1 MQAACGEHPKSDFVP
16 NASTG
21 VLGGCLLLAASATV
35 LAAAVPEFPNRPIR
49 LVVSGV
55 GGTGDF
61 TARLIGPHLS
71 SRLGQPVVVD
81 NRPGGVIPGQILM
94 EALPDGHT
102 LMLTGA
108 VTWLSPFMRKSVP
121 FDPVRD
127 FAPVT
132 LAIQSPNVLVV
143 HPSLPVKT
151 VQDLIKLATQKPGAL
166 NMASSGIGNSNHL
179 AGAIFSAMAG
189 VDIVVIPYK
198 GAQLALNDVI
208 GGRVNLMFATAN
220 ASKGHIA
227 AGKLR
232 ALGVTTAQPTRLM
245 PDLPTIASVG
255 LPGYESAAT
264 IGMFTRAGTSQ
275 PVIALLNREI
285 VQFLTRPETVERLF
299 SAGVDVVASTPLEF
313 AEMIRTEMRVK
324 GKIIK
329 DAGIRMD

>member
-1 MQAACGEHPKSDFVP
+1 MKPIGACGL
-16 NASTG
+16 ACG
-21 VLGGCLLLAASATV
+21 LLLAA
-35 LAAAVPEFPNRPIR
+35 AAAAAAGTDFPSRPIR

-61 TARLIGPHLS
+61 TARLVGPHLT
-71 SRLGQPVVVD
+71 SRFGHPVVVD
-81 NRPGGVIPGQILM
+81 NRPGGVIPGQILK
-94 EALPDGHT
+94 ESLPDGHT

-108 VTWLSPFMRKSVP
+108 VTWLSPFMRSSVP

-143 HPSLPVKT
+143 HPSLPVKSVHDL
-151 VQDLIKLATQKPGAL
+151 VQLAKQKPGAL
-166 NMASSGIGNSNHL
+166 DMASSGIGNSNHL

-208 GGRVNLMFATAN
+208 GGRVHLMFATAN

-227 AGKLR
+227 AGRLR
-232 ALGVTTAQPTRLM
+232 AIGVTTGQPTRLM
-245 PDLPTIASVG
+245 PDLPTIASAG

-264 IGMFTRAGTSQ
+264 IGMFTRAGTPPAVVQ
-275 PVIALLNREI
+275 ILHREL
-285 VQFLTRPETVERLF
+285 VQFLTRPDTTERLF
-299 SAGVDVVASTPLEF
+299 QAGVEVVASTPEAF
-313 AEMIRTEMRVK
+313 ARMIRTEMEVK

-329 DAGIRMD
+329 AAGIRMD

>member
-1 MQAACGEHPKSDFVP
+1 MLTRKHLHA
-16 NASTG
+16 
-21 VLGGCLLLAASATV
+21 LLAVVCTTSV
-35 LAAAVPEFPNRPIR
+35 LLPLAAFSQPYPQRPIR

-61 TARLIGPHLS
+61 TGRLIGPHLTA
-71 SRLGQPVVVD
+71 RFGQPIVVD
-81 NRPGGVIPGQILM
+81 NRPGGVIPGQIVK

-108 VTWLSPFMRKSVP
+108 VTWLSPFMRASVP

-127 FAPVT
+127 FAPVM

-143 HPSLPVKT
+143 HPSLAARS
-151 VQDLIKLATQKPGAL
+151 VQELVTLAKQKPGAL

-189 VDIVVIPYK
+189 VDISVIPYK

-208 GGRVNLMFATAN
+208 GGRVQLMFATAN

-232 ALGVTTAQPTRLM
+232 ALGVTSAQPTKLL
-245 PDLPTIASVG
+245 PELPTIASAG

-264 IGMFTRAGTSQ
+264 IGMFTRAGT
-275 PVIALLNREI
+275 PPAVIVLLHREI
-285 VQFLTRPETVERLF
+285 AQFLKQPEISERLF
-299 SAGVDVVASTPLEF
+299 KAGVDVVASTPQEF
-313 AEMIRTEMRVK
+313 AAMIRTEMKVK
-324 GKIIK
+324 GAIIQK
-329 DAGIRMD
+329 AGIRME

>member
-1 MQAACGEHPKSDFVP
+1 MMRC
-16 NASTG
+16 
-21 VLGGCLLLAASATV
+21 CLAAMV
-35 LAAAVPEFPNRPIR
+35 AAAAAAPVAAAEFPSRPIR

-61 TARLIGPHLS
+61 TARLIGPHLT
-71 SRLGQPVVVD
+71 SRLGQQVVVD
-81 NRPGGVIPGQILM
+81 NRPGGVIPGQIVK
-94 EALPDGHT
+94 EAQPDGHT

-108 VTWLSPFMRKSVP
+108 VTWLAPFMRKSVP

-127 FAPVT
+127 FAPIM

-151 VQDLIKLATQKPGAL
+151 VHDLIALAKQKPGAL

-179 AGAIFSAMAG
+179 AGAIFSAMSG
-189 VDIVVIPYK
+189 VDITVIPYK

-208 GGRVNLMFATAN
+208 GARVQLMFATAN

-227 AGKLR
+227 AGRLR

-245 PDLPTIASVG
+245 PDLPTIASAG

-264 IGMFTRAGTSQ
+264 IGAFTRAGT
-275 PVIALLNREI
+275 PGAVIALIHREMA
-285 VQFLTRPETVERLF
+285 QFLERPDTVERLF
-299 SAGVDVVASTPLEF
+299 NAGVDVVASTPQEF
-313 AEMIRTEMRVK
+313 AELIRTEMKVK

>member
-1 MQAACGEHPKSDFVP
+1 MLTRKHL
-16 NASTG
+16 NALLAVVSATS
-21 VLGGCLLLAASATV
+21 LLLP
-35 LAAAVPEFPNRPIR
+35 LAALSQAYPQRPIR

-61 TARLIGPHLS
+61 TGRLIGPHLTA
-71 SRLGQPVVVD
+71 RLGQPVVID
-81 NRPGGVIPGQILM
+81 NRPGGVIPGQIVK
-94 EALPDGHT
+94 EAQPDGHT

-108 VTWLSPFMRKSVP
+108 VTWLAPFMRDAVP

-127 FAPVT
+127 FAPVM

-143 HPSLPVKT
+143 HPSVAART
-151 VQDLIKLATQKPGAL
+151 VQELVKLAKQKPGAL

-189 VDIVVIPYK
+189 VDITVIPYK

-208 GGRVNLMFATAN
+208 GGRVQLMFATAN

-232 ALGVTTAQPTRLM
+232 ALGVTSAQPTKLM
-245 PDLPTIASVG
+245 PELPTIASAG

-264 IGMFTRAGTSQ
+264 IGLFTRAGTPPAVVDVLQ
-275 PVIALLNREI
+275 REI
-285 VQFLTRPETVERLF
+285 AQFLKQPEISERLF
-299 SAGVDVVASTPLEF
+299 KAGVDVVASTPQEF
-313 AEMIRTEMRVK
+313 AAMIRTEMKVK
-324 GKIIK
+324 GAIIQK
-329 DAGIRMD
+329 AGIRMD